1 MKFRYKARTKEG
13 ELQVGFV
20 EAPTKEG
27 AVGILAGHGLYILS
41 LAEAEKRNLSE
52 QLLGFLNR
60 VSAKDLMVFTRQ
72 FATLLSANV
81 PLGDTVKTLIN
92 QTRNPILKEAIIDI
106 RVDLDAGLSLSQ
118 ALSRHGNIFSV
129 FYVNMIQSA
138 EITGRV
144 ENIMSYLADYIEK
157 QVALTSKVRNA
168 LIYPVIMVV
177 LFFAVS
183 IIMGSIVLPQIGV
196 VFKDLGVGL
205 PAFTNL
211 LIAFGS
217 FLSSWWWAVLL
228 AIAALAAFILDY
240 LKTPEGRTVLD
251 EIVLRI
257 PVFNRLLRQLYVAR
271 FAESLSILIKG
282 GIPIVQAIEV
292 TGRTISS
299 AVYEEVLH
307 QVAEDVRKGGLL
319 SQSLVKKETFF
330 PPLVSQMVSIGESTG
345 RLEGLLDKISAFYTR
360 EVEDLVGNLV
370 ELIQPMLMI
379 VIGVLIGLL
388 FASILSP
395 IYKLVSTF

>member
-1 MKFRYKARTKEG
+1 MKFRYKARTNEG

-41 LAEAEKRNLSE
+41 IAEAEKRNLSE

-106 RVDLDAGLSLSQ
+106 RVDLDSGLSLSQ

-168 LIYPVIMVV
+168 LIYPVIMVI

-205 PAFTNL
+205 PAFTSL

-251 EIVLRI
+251 EVVLRI

-360 EVEDLVGNLV
+360 EVEDLVSNLV

>member
-1 MKFRYKARTKEG
+1 
-13 ELQVGFV
+13 LQVGFV